1 MNHRS
6 GFVAVIGKPN
16 VGKSTLI
23 NALLGQKIAAVS
35 PRPQTTRRRQLGILT
50 RPEAQIAFVDTPGL
64 HTPRHKLGEYFN
76 QEAEAALEGVSVI
89 LFMVDANAEP
99 DDEDRRIASLLKKL
113 PPVLRSGGAARRR
126 PPDLVLALNKID
138 LIPASA
144 WEARRSAYQA
154 LVPNAPLAAIS
165 ATRHDGIADLL
176 QMLVSRLPVRPPEF
190 PEDQVTDLYEREI
203 VADLIR
209 EAALVYLR
217 EEVPHALAVRVDEFT
232 ERGGSTLRQSQRGAS
247 LTPGAFIAATLFVE
261 HDSQKGIV
269 IGEGG
274 GMLKKIGS
282 AARKEIE
289 AMSGR
294 KVFLQLR
301 VKVAKDWRDDEAA
314 LRRFGYKIKTRRKK

>member
-6 GFVAVIGKPN
+6 GFVAIIGKPN
-16 VGKSTLI
+16 VGKSTLV

-50 RPEAQIAFVDTPGL
+50 LPEAQIAFVDTPGL

-76 QEAEAALEGVSVI
+76 QEAEAALEGVNVI

-113 PPVLRSGGAARRR
+113 RNA
-126 PPDLVLALNKID
+126 PDLVLALNKTD
-138 LIPASA
+138 LLPAPA
-144 WEARRSAYQA
+144 LATRRTAYQA
-154 LVPNAPLAAIS
+154 LVPNATVYAIS
-165 ATRHDGIADLL
+165 AARGDGREELL
-176 QMLVSRLPVRPPEF
+176 RALMARLPVRPPEF
-190 PEDQVTDLYEREI
+190 PADQVTDLYEREI
-203 VADLIR
+203 AADLIR

-232 ERGGSTLRQSQRGAS
+232 ERGGSTT
-247 LTPGAFIAATLFVE
+247 LTPGAYIAATLFVE

>member
-1 MNHRS
+1 MDYRS
-6 GFVAVIGKPN
+6 GFVAIIGKPN
-16 VGKSTLI
+16 VGKSTLV

-76 QEAEAALEGVSVI
+76 QEAEAALEGVSII

-99 DDEDRRIASLLKKL
+99 DDEDRRIATRLEKL
-113 PPVLRSGGAARRR
+113 RRA
-126 PPDLVLALNKID
+126 PDLVLALNKID
-138 LIPASA
+138 LLPAPA
-144 WEARRSAYQA
+144 LATRRAAYQA
-154 LVPNAPLAAIS
+154 MVPDAPLAAIS

-176 QMLVSRLPVRPPEF
+176 QMLVSRLPIRPPEF

-203 VADLIR
+203 AAELIR

-217 EEVPHALAVRVDEFT
+217 EEVPHALAVRMDEFT
-232 ERGGSTLRQSQRGAS
+232 ERSDKGAY
-247 LTPGAFIAATLFVE
+247 IAATLFVE

-274 GMLKKIGS
+274 RMLKKIGA

-294 KVFLQLR
+294 KVFLELR

>member
-1 MNHRS
+1 MTEYRS

-50 RPEAQIAFVDTPGL
+50 LPEAQVAFVDTPGL

-76 QEAEAALEGVSVI
+76 QEAEAALEGVNVI
-89 LFMVDANAEP
+89 LFLVDASGEP
-99 DDEDRRIASLLKKL
+99 DDEDWRIASLLKKL
-113 PPVLRSGGAARRR
+113 RNA
-126 PPDLVLALNKID
+126 PDLVLALNKID
-138 LIPASA
+138 LLTAPALES
-144 WEARRSAYQA
+144 RRAAYQA
-154 LVPNAPLAAIS
+154 LVPNAAVYAIS
-165 ATRHDGIADLL
+165 AAHGDGREELLRGLIDL
-176 QMLVSRLPVRPPEF
+176 LPVRPPEF
-190 PEDQVTDLYEREI
+190 PEEQVTDLYEREI

-217 EEVPHALAVRVDEFT
+217 EEVPHALAVRLDEFT
-232 ERGGSTLRQSQRGAS
+232 ERGGSTT

-261 HDSQKGIV
+261 HNSQKGIV

-274 GMLKKIGS
+274 GMLKKIGA

-314 LRRFGYKIKTRRKK
+314 LRRFGYKIKKRRTK